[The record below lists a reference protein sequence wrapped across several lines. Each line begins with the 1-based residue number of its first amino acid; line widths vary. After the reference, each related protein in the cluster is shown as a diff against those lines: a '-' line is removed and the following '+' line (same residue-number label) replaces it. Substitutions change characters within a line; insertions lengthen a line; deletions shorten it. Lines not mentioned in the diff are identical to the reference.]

1 MLRMKAFPVGGAQ
14 DLRWEV
20 AWKVLDE
27 LRKEAGV
34 GHNTGK
40 EGGPLR

>member
-1 MLRMKAFPVGGAQ
+1 MKAFPVGGAQ

-34 GHNTGK
+34 ATTQGRR
-40 EGGPLR
+40 EVP